1 MTSRKFTLDRIE
13 KGLYVFLLKEDE
25 SKQLDIPIEQVSTY
39 LKEGDIV
46 AIDED
51 GIIEVLNEESKVTID
66 KVQSLIEKLK
76 NKKR

>member
-25 SKQLDIPIEQVSTY
+25 SKQLEIPIEQVSTY

-76 NKKR
+76 KNR

>member
-25 SKQLDIPIEQVSTY
+25 SKQLEIPIELVSTY

-51 GIIEVLNEESKVTID
+51 GIIGVLN
-66 KVQSLIEKLK
+66 
-76 NKKR
+76 